1 MLKETSVLTNSGIVG
16 VKVQPDGFIAVSGLR
31 PFIDTGLPAPLAIW
45 KTYVNYREGDKV
57 VRSGHGLCGVY
68 DFSYDK
74 ALDPNYVENDTMHS
88 STAEEV
94 ANNIFRFFPS
104 IFPVR
109 EQKRIIDFLRYHDLG
124 ESKAGDKPDDGSTSK
139 DEKVSAELEE
149 FIRKVQYLPS
159 YIQEQLIRDFVMF
172 EHADFACWEEESK
185 RVMQFAKLCDKVD
198 APLAALLFEKQGRK
212 GDLNYKLKNFGSI
225 TEQDQNYID
234 QMHESSQAAVWTAH
248 MLDKFRDY
256 ENLDLFAEIVV
267 AACRDVRGFVFP
279 GLYEFL
285 KKNDI
290 FSEDLRCKLTK

>member
-1 MLKETSVLTNSGIVG
+1 MLKGTSVLTNSGIVS
-16 VKVQPDGFIAVSGLR
+16 VQVQSDGFIAVSGLC

-45 KTYVNYREGDKV
+45 KTYANYREGDKV

-68 DFSYDK
+68 DFSYET
-74 ALDPNYVENDTMHS
+74 AIDPNYTENDTMHS
-88 STAEEV
+88 STAEEI

-104 IFPVR
+104 IFSIR
-109 EQKRIIDFLRYHDLG
+109 EQKRITDFLRYHDLG
-124 ESKAGDKPDDGSTSK
+124 ESKYGDKPDDGSVSK
-139 DEKVSAELEE
+139 DENVEAELGE
-149 FIRKVQYLPS
+149 FILKIQHLPS
-159 YIQEQLIRDFVMF
+159 DIQEQLIRDFVVF
-172 EHADFACWEEESK
+172 ENVNYICWEEESK
-185 RVMQFAKLCDKVD
+185 RAMQFAKLCDKTD

-212 GDLNYKLKNFGSI
+212 GDLKYKLENFGSI
-225 TEQDQNYID
+225 TEQDQHYIN
-234 QMHESSQAAVWTAH
+234 QMCESSQAAVWTAH

-290 FSEDLRCKLTK
+290 FSEEFRYKLTK